1 MQAGPYGENVGKG
14 EEDVPL
20 GKEPVAHEASRE
32 VVREAQQVERLDH
45 LANLFGHLSTK
56 NTRDAMNE

>member
-1 MQAGPYGENVGKG
+1 VGKG

-32 VVREAQQVERLDH
+32 VVGEAQQVERLDH
-45 LANLFGHLSTK
+45 LANLFGHLCRQNTRD
-56 NTRDAMNE
+56 TRDAMNE